1 MYIFYVV
8 CMMSVACGISRN
20 VADSAFMIALVGVD
34 VVVGVVDVVFLS
46 ALSTIPSR
54 GGEVAMDS
62 TANGSC
68 RVDVVMFAVLL
79 AIFVQGVHVRML
91 RIRFV

>member
-1 MYIFYVV
+1 MHDVSSTWF
-8 CMMSVACGISRN
+8 SRN
-20 VADSAFMIALVGVD
+20 VADSAFMIAVVGVD

-54 GGEVAMDS
+54 GVAVAMDL
-62 TANGSC
+62 TANGLC

-79 AIFVQGVHVRML
+79 AISFQGVHVRML